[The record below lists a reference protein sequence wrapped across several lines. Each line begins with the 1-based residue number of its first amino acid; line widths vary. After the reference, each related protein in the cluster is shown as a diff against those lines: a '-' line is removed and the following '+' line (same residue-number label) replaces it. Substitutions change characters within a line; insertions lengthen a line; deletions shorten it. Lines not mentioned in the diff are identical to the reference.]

1 MKALA
6 LISLFVYLT
15 SLLSAQ
21 GPASWN
27 QSTAYTHPSLVIN
40 ETTTYLSLKNV
51 ASGIEITNTEFW
63 KSLDELVPKDT
74 PTGSD
79 SLTTPDASE
88 VENLTVPD
96 SNSSE
101 NADSSTDSR
110 LINLSTRGFV
120 GPKDQFQEMVGGFGI
135 TGTESVKLF
144 VRGYG
149 PHLSQFFGAGALSD
163 PMVTIKTFPGGQ
175 EVLINKQW
183 NPSDTEWSEIS
194 DEYQPSQS
202 GDCAA
207 FITVEPGLYT
217 TEVNGENGASGIG
230 MIEIFTYD
238 DLSSKSGGAVGNGS
252 ASLSKLMNLS
262 TRSYVGLKTNFHE
275 MVGGFGISGTQPV
288 KLFVRSY
295 GPHLTQFFGE
305 GALSDSMVTIKT
317 FPEGEVTLE
326 NDNWNSS
333 DTEWSVVSDEYKPS
347 QSKDAAAFVTVQP
360 GLFTSEVLGV
370 NNAVGLGMIEIF
382 TYDELNKN

>member
-1 MKALA
+1 MKAL
-6 LISLFVYLT
+6 LVTSIFVIT
-15 SLLSAQ
+15 STILPAQ
-21 GPASWN
+21 GPATWDL
-27 QSTAYTHPSLVIN
+27 STAYTHPALVIN
-40 ETTTYLSLKNV
+40 GTTTYISLEDVPANT
-51 ASGIEITNTEFW
+51 AITNTTYW
-63 KSLDELVPKDT
+63 ATLDSLVPENT
-74 PTGSD
+74 PSGAD
-79 SLTTPDASE
+79 SLTAPDASE
-88 VENLTVPD
+88 VENLSVPD

-101 NADSSTDSR
+101 NPDSSTDSR

-135 TGTESVKLF
+135 TGTGSVKLF

-149 PHLSQFFGAGALSD
+149 PHLAQFFGAGALSD
-163 PMVTIKTFPGGQ
+163 PMITIKTFPGGQ
-175 EVLINKQW
+175 DVLINKQW
-183 NPSDTEWSEIS
+183 NASDTEWSEIS

-238 DLSSKSGGAVGNGS
+238 DLTSKSGGTVGNGS

-262 TRSYVGLKTNFHE
+262 TRSYVGLKSDFQE

-295 GPHLTQFFGE
+295 GPHLTQFFGS
-305 GALSDSMVTIKT
+305 GALSDSKVTIKT
-317 FPEGEVTLE
+317 FPGEEVALE

-347 QSKDAAAFVTVQP
+347 QSKDAAAFITVQP
-360 GLFTSEVLGV
+360 GLFTTEVLGV

-382 TYDELNKN
+382 TYDELNKK